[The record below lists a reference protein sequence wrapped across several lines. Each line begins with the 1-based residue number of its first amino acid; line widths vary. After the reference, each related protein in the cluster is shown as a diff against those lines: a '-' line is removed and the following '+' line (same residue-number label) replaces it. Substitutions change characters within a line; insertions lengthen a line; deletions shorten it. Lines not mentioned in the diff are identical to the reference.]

1 MPSYDVSRTRCLISF
16 LLCESQRINFLA
28 PPHTHTHSFG
38 EPVRRITGWATA
50 SSWKTLQL
58 GARGRLPAEVSGV
71 FVYLCLPFWSI
82 SGGFGRIQKCGL
94 SFFSVLHADWQE
106 KIFSCEASFSGVV
119 THRKDY

>member
-1 MPSYDVSRTRCLISF
+1 MISF
-16 LLCESQRINFLA
+16 LLCESQIINFLA
-28 PPHTHTHSFG
+28 PTPPHTELRG
-38 EPVRRITGWATA
+38 AGQENYWLLENAAV
-50 SSWKTLQL
+50 